1 MATAAGKKDINL
13 KKDITT
19 QIGNIDLKQDGME
32 ERKLSRPTRQPL
44 KLEPGKNNNLL
55 VEQVVGL
62 QRHGTGV
69 NNKLW
74 VLCKWENKEELNWV
88 EHALLDCDDLIA
100 DYIAAKYTQHLAEKE
115 NKDVLESE
123 KIQEDLSVFEFGDN
137 YGFARGYDAEYVA
150 GCTEAGPGDTP
161 MLLVKWDTPDHRPLF
176 DIVPREEANKNIP
189 HLVIQ
194 FYETRVHWNCMVYS
208 DSD

>member
-1 MATAAGKKDINL
+1 MGAFSLIVVINLLNRFTCLFFIVFVTDSRQKMATAADR
-13 KKDITT
+13 KDITN
-19 QIGNIDLKQDGME
+19 QIGNIDLKQEGME

-115 NKDVLESE
+115 NK
-123 KIQEDLSVFEFGDN
+123 
-137 YGFARGYDAEYVA
+137 
-150 GCTEAGPGDTP
+150 
-161 MLLVKWDTPDHRPLF
+161 
-176 DIVPREEANKNIP
+176 
-189 HLVIQ
+189 
-194 FYETRVHWNCMVYS
+194 
-208 DSD
+208 